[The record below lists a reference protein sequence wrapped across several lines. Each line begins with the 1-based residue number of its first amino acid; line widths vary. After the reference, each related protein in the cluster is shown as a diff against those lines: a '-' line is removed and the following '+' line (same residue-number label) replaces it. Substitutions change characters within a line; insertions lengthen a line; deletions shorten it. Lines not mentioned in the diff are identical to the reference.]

1 MAFTTSNR
9 TDIDKRVE
17 QLLNDLTEQL
27 HDVERQER
35 MLAEIRESVKQYEQR
50 YGMPS
55 ECVHDA
61 IDAGEL
67 VEDLDVCNWIF
78 QYDLLRSVEE

>member
-67 VEDLDVCNWIF
+67 VEGLDVCNWIF